1 MYKNL
6 LQFQGPVTIDVSC
19 VEDFKS
25 EGNIHRPHPHILTG
39 DNNLDGI
46 HYQKTVEKKK
56 KGELLI
62 DFKFGIMSVRK
73 DHMRET
79 LIARHGS
86 PEAAKI
92 PQDPKYK
99 YNGSII

>member
-1 MYKNL
+1 
-6 LQFQGPVTIDVSC
+6 
-19 VEDFKS
+19 
-25 EGNIHRPHPHILTG
+25 
-39 DNNLDGI
+39 
-46 HYQKTVEKKK
+46 
-56 KGELLI
+56 
-62 DFKFGIMSVRK
+62 MSVRK
-73 DHMRET
+73 DHMRDT